1 MKTVIFVLSILL
13 ATAIYMWASKPTEI
27 INTGT
32 ERIEELKQ
40 QNAELEKYLADTLYS
55 QEAYYTEKIRISDS
69 VINAKRIN
77 NWNLIVRHEK
87 ELEIYKSMSTDSIYL
102 HWIEES
108 RTAGFD

>member
-1 MKTVIFVLSILL
+1 
-13 ATAIYMWASKPTEI
+13 MWASKPTEI

-32 ERIEELKQ
+32 ERIEELKY

-55 QEAYYTEKIRISDS
+55 QETYFMEKLRISDS

-87 ELEIYKSMSTDSIYL
+87 ELEAYKSMSTGWIYV
-102 HWIEES
+102 HWIIES
-108 RTAGFD
+108 STAGFD

>member
-1 MKTVIFVLSILL
+1 MKTAIFILSILL

-32 ERIEELKQ
+32 ERIEELKY

-55 QEAYYTEKIRISDS
+55 QETYFIERLRISDS

-87 ELEIYKSMSTDSIYL
+87 ELEIYKSMPTDSIYL
-102 HWIEES
+102 YWVKES